1 MPKRA
6 TRLLD
11 EHIVPTRKH
20 NADGSL
26 RRFRADFLLFING
39 NTTPQHEEKT
49 ILAPNQPA
57 AVKIAR
63 GLCENPT
70 VFPAGCVARIPE
82 RNVIPVE
89 DDVKI
94 RLYQAHFEIY
104 RLGDRKRRPHIVL
117 RNIEANSKAE
127 AVKTARAMCQLPFP
141 GACASDLV
149 RCPAANVKPL

>member
-6 TRLLD
+6 THLLD
-11 EHIVPTRKH
+11 ERIVPTRKQ
-20 NADGSL
+20 NVRGNL
-26 RRFRADFLLFING
+26 RRFRADFLLYING
-39 NTTPQHEEKT
+39 DPTPQHEEKT

-82 RNVIPVE
+82 RNVIPL
-89 DDVKI
+89 DDDIKI
-94 RLYQAHFEIY
+94 RLYQAQFEIY
-104 RLGDRKRRPHIVL
+104 RLGDRKRRPHVVL

-127 AVKTARAMCQLPFP
+127 AVKTARAMCESAFP
-141 GACASDLV
+141 GAYASDLV
-149 RCPAANVKPL
+149 RCPVANVKPL

>member
-11 EHIVPTRKH
+11 EHIVPTRKR
-20 NADGSL
+20 NANRSL
-26 RRFRADFLLFING
+26 KRFRADFLVFING
-39 NTTPQHEEKT
+39 NTTPRHEEKT

-63 GLCENPT
+63 GLCMNPL

-82 RNVIPVE
+82 RNVIPIE

-104 RLGDRKRRPHIVL
+104 RLGDRKRRPHVVL

-127 AVKTARAMCQLPFP
+127 AVKTAHAMCQLPFP
-141 GACASDLV
+141 GAYASDLV